1 VSRRNPRYLSFL
13 LTGGVIG
20 LLIAVALVVGA
31 GDSAEDPRRL
41 LIYLGALLTG
51 IGALAGGVVAV
62 LIESRRR

>member
-13 LTGGVIG
+13 LTGAVIG
-20 LLIAVALVVGA
+20 LIVALVLVVAA

-41 LIYLGALLTG
+41 LIYLGAMLTG
-51 IGALAGGVVAV
+51 IGALAGGGIAV